1 MNSLIFDIQR
11 FCVYDGPGIRTT
23 VFFKG
28 CNMRCAW
35 CHNPESYS
43 LEPELLYRADKC
55 TACGACAAACP
66 NGAHAVTD
74 GVHTFL
80 REKCTA
86 CGACAAVCPNTAVE
100 LSGKVMTVDEVMKV
114 IDKDAKY
121 YKSSK
126 GGVTFSGG
134 EASLHFGLLKEIMER
149 CKEKGY
155 HTALE
160 TNGLI
165 PRARLEALLPLTDL
179 FLFDCKHT
187 DSAAHEKWTGVP
199 AELVW
204 ETLSVLDE
212 AGANVIL
219 RCPVIPGINDT
230 DEHFAAIRDMKE
242 RYSCIQQVEIMSY
255 HDIGKG
261 KWEALGKE
269 YSLADIKT
277 VSPELKHTWEVKVGI
292 HEK

>member
-1 MNSLIFDIQR
+1 MSEAMIKVLDIQR
-11 FCVYDGPGIRTT
+11 LSTEDGPGLRTT
-23 VFFKG
+23 AFVKG
-28 CNMRCAW
+28 CPLRCAW

-43 LEPELLYRADKC
+43 LEPELLYRAD
-55 TACGACAAACP
+55 
-66 NGAHAVTD
+66 
-74 GVHTFL
+74 
-80 REKCTA
+80 KCTA

-134 EASLHFGLLKEIMER
+134 EASLHFELLKEIMER

-187 DSAAHEKWTGVP
+187 DSAAHEKWNT
-199 AELVW
+199 
-204 ETLSVLDE
+204 
-212 AGANVIL
+212 
-219 RCPVIPGINDT
+219 
-230 DEHFAAIRDMKE
+230 F
-242 RYSCIQQVEIMSY
+242 
-255 HDIGKG
+255 
-261 KWEALGKE
+261 
-269 YSLADIKT
+269 
-277 VSPELKHTWEVKVGI
+277 
-292 HEK
+292 